1 MVAVLMIFA
10 AALPAQAPTYDLV
23 GSVRDVM
30 IDIVYPTSDALFY
43 IERSPPK
50 TEVEWNAI
58 RNQALMLAES
68 GNLLMLPGRAR
79 DQGNW
84 VRNARTMIASARAA
98 YRAASDKNMA
108 GILAQSDA
116 LTAACVTCHRQY
128 RSDYRK

>member
-1 MVAVLMIFA
+1 MRTALAIFAMFA
-10 AALPAQAPTYDLV
+10 AALPAQAPAYELV
-23 GSVRDVM
+23 GSVREIM

-79 DQGNW
+79 DQANW
-84 VRNARTMIASARAA
+84 TRDARTMIQSARAA
-98 YRAASDKNMA
+98 Y
-108 GILAQSDA
+108 
-116 LTAACVTCHRQY
+116 
-128 RSDYRK
+128 

>member
-30 IDIVYPTSDALFY
+30 IDIVYPTSDVLFY

-79 DQGNW
+79 DQRNW

-98 YRAASDKNMA
+98 YRAALDKNMA

-116 LTAACVTCHRQY
+116 LTEACVTCHRQY
-128 RSDYRK
+128 RSDFRK